1 MKASNTESASPA
13 IVNLD
18 EAFAVYMTQGY
29 ILRLEKRQSGAQEHA
44 TIVAAVRWED
54 TEAELLSG
62 IAR

>member
-18 EAFAVYMTQGY
+18 EAFAVYMAQGY

-44 TIVAAVRWED
+44 TIVAAVR
-54 TEAELLSG
+54 
-62 IAR
+62 